1 MKQNIII
8 FFSIL
13 IFQLNSFTIHGIIGT
28 ALKDCKIKFEGF
40 DWKDID
46 DCDKTDFNRS
56 WSGGSAGVGD
66 THIEFNIGDIYNI
79 WIKAYNYVPIHS
91 DYEDYCSIYMN
102 IMINEYYLHNEKDYI
117 YYCTNCDCTSSLGDK
132 TFCHKWGDKRLYCTP
147 ERGKEYNFFVRI
159 NGYHELDLM
168 DTYTIINDYY
178 KIIGTDFY
186 LSENQDNQEIKFSS
200 DSFLISKY
208 DPLHKVIL
216 DELSIKYSFEG
227 FGEFKTI
234 NGEIL
239 SPSGVLGSDIIFIKP
254 KNIEGNDTFHTKLIA
269 QTISKFGYNK
279 TSNTS
284 EPSEFNFY
292 FCAPGYKMSENKT
305 CYKCFESCFNC
316 SEPGNNTLHN
326 CEKCNHLNPY
336 YFYINNTKNCYQS
349 CKSINKVRKEKL
361 NYICINKDE
370 CDNYISSDEE
380 SCVENCYSELEYL
393 DNRTGTLSQS
403 CLEHC
408 DEYIS
413 NDNTTCLDSCQR
425 INQLNDNINKNNKN
439 CLTENLCIQYKK
451 FINSDKTSCN
461 QNCSSIFEL
470 QDYRDKVYSPICL
483 TYEQCDK
490 FISYDKEKCIFD
502 CPSESEYYDDRNG
515 IRSKICLKK
524 EKCDSW
530 ISSNNAICL
539 DDCKTINE
547 LSDLNNH
554 LCVKSCD
561 INLFYNPEL
570 MTCDIQCKDPFKY
583 FITYENHTKICV
595 KKCDVFPYIVLD
607 EDNFECL
614 IFNKFEIVSI
624 QANPIFNFNKEN
636 FPTYLIYKETKN
648 ITIKVTFNQNIRK
661 RIKLLEGKFEKN
673 PENNNS
679 IIIKIEELKEKQIF
693 NFSDNINDTYYF
705 GFEIDV
711 ISSWNLLLIIII
723 GICCILFILLVFSL
737 GYICKKKKSSNLTRE
752 TSFLAINNKDN

>member
-1 MKQNIII
+1 
-8 FFSIL
+8 
-13 IFQLNSFTIHGIIGT
+13 
-28 ALKDCKIKFEGF
+28 
-40 DWKDID
+40 
-46 DCDKTDFNRS
+46 
-56 WSGGSAGVGD
+56 
-66 THIEFNIGDIYNI
+66 
-79 WIKAYNYVPIHS
+79 
-91 DYEDYCSIYMN
+91 
-102 IMINEYYLHNEKDYI
+102 
-117 YYCTNCDCTSSLGDK
+117 
-132 TFCHKWGDKRLYCTP
+132 
-147 ERGKEYNFFVRI
+147 
-159 NGYHELDLM
+159 M

-227 FGEFKTI
+227 LGEFKTI
-234 NGEIL
+234 NGETL
-239 SPSGVLGSDIIFIKP
+239 SQTGVLGSDIIFIKP

-284 EPSEFNFY
+284 DVSEFNFY

-461 QNCSSIFEL
+461 ENCSSIFEL

-483 TYEQCDK
+483 SNEQCDK

-502 CPSESEYYDDRNG
+502 CPSELEYYDDRNG

-530 ISSNNAICL
+530 ISSNDTICL

-570 MTCDIQCKDPFKY
+570 MTCDNQCKDPFKY

-595 KKCDVFPYIVLD
+595 KK
-607 EDNFECL
+607 
-614 IFNKFEIVSI
+614 
-624 QANPIFNFNKEN
+624 
-636 FPTYLIYKETKN
+636 
-648 ITIKVTFNQNIRK
+648 
-661 RIKLLEGKFEKN
+661 
-673 PENNNS
+673 
-679 IIIKIEELKEKQIF
+679 
-693 NFSDNINDTYYF
+693 
-705 GFEIDV
+705 
-711 ISSWNLLLIIII
+711 
-723 GICCILFILLVFSL
+723 
-737 GYICKKKKSSNLTRE
+737 
-752 TSFLAINNKDN
+752 